1 MKSTYDKIWGSALRS
16 IQIRMM
22 SRSDLKRKLKTKYPD
37 EGGHI
42 LKILDE
48 MERVELLNDKRYTE
62 QLISHLT
69 QRPIGRLKIMVEF
82 RKRGLDEELMEPL
95 LLSAG
100 YNEEEMCKK
109 ALEVKEKTLHE
120 TDPRKRKH
128 KLMNFLRNR
137 GFKDAVIYSTL
148 NRRDDS

>member
-1 MKSTYDKIWGSALRS
+1 
-16 IQIRMM
+16 M
-22 SRSDLKRKLKTKYPD
+22 SRSELQRKLKTKYPD
-37 EGGHI
+37 EEGYV

-62 QLISHLT
+62 QLINHLT
-69 QRPIGRLKIMVEF
+69 QRPIGRMKIMMEF

-100 YNEEEMCKK
+100 YDEGETCKK
-109 ALEVKEKTLHE
+109 AMEVKEKTLHE
-120 TDPRKRKH
+120 TDPRKRKQ

-148 NRRDDS
+148 TRKP

>member
-1 MKSTYDKIWGSALRS
+1 
-16 IQIRMM
+16 M
-22 SRSDLKRKLKTKYPD
+22 SRSDLQRKLKTKYPD
-37 EGGHI
+37 EEGHI

-62 QLISHLT
+62 QLINHLT

-82 RKRGLDEELMEPL
+82 RKRGLDEDMMEPL

-100 YNEEEMCKK
+100 YDEEETCKK

-120 TDPRKRKH
+120 TDPRKRKQ

-137 GFKDAVIYSTL
+137 GFRDAAIYKVLSHK
-148 NRRDDS
+148 S